1 MTRYDIGLFIGSL
14 RRDSINR
21 RLATALQ
28 RLAPPELSFT
38 EIAIGDLPLYNQDHE
53 IVGGLPLGVQRMK
66 DTLQAAHGVLFVTP
80 EYNRSVPGVLKNAL
94 DWASR
99 PKGANSLGGKAGAV
113 CGAAPGAI
121 GTAAGQQHL
130 RTVLAALDV
139 HTLGQPEFY
148 LHFTPDLIGVDGE
161 VRNEGTQAFLRQFM
175 QAYAGWLHRLCG

>member
-1 MTRYDIGLFIGSL
+1 MKRYEIGLFIGSL

-21 RLATALQ
+21 RLATALK
-28 RLAPPELSFT
+28 RLAPPELGFT

-53 IVGGLPLGVQRMK
+53 IVGGLPAGVQRMK
-66 DTLQAAHGVLFVTP
+66 EALEPVQGVLFVTP

-99 PKGANSLGGKAGAV
+99 PKGANSVAGKAGAV

-139 HTLGQPEFY
+139 HTMGQPEFY
-148 LHFTPDLIGVDGE
+148 LQFTPDLISMDGQ
-161 VRNEGTQAFLRQFM
+161 VHNEGTQAFLRQFM
-175 QAYAGWLHRLCG
+175 QAYAGWVRRLCG